1 VLICRP
7 TAVVLAV
14 GLRVCER
21 NLDPWRLATAGPV
34 VDRLSHPAR
43 RQGGLDARLRLVV
56 RHRHVYVDTVAL
68 RARRVHPLEPDG
80 RALAQRVD
88 QPVPGSGPAGLVG
101 VAQHG
106 LSERPDGGG
115 VKRVAPDLEYLHRPV
130 VLTDPD
136 GRVQPELGG
145 HGGDAVG

>member
-1 VLICRP
+1 MLICRP

-14 GLRVCER
+14 GLRFCER

-34 VDRLSHPAR
+34 VDRLSRPAP

-56 RHRHVYVDTVAL
+56 RHRHVYVDAVAL

-88 QPVPGSGPAGLVG
+88 QPVPGFGPAGLVG
-101 VAQHG
+101 VAPSTACQNG
-106 LSERPDGGG
+106 RMAAASSVSLPISSTC
-115 VKRVAPDLEYLHRPV
+115 
-130 VLTDPD
+130 TD
-136 GRVQPELGG
+136 RSS
-145 HGGDAVG
+145 